1 MSEKRLIGALT
12 AFLALPSG
20 ATATDKEVI
29 SSDDAPEAIGPY
41 SQAIGFRDL
50 VFLAGQIAI
59 DPATNEVVHGSIEE
73 QTALVLDNL
82 RAVLEAGGLGMENVL
97 STTVF
102 LADLDDFPAMNE
114 VYATYFESDP
124 PARATVEVARLPRD
138 VLVEI
143 AAIAGRCRRP
153 RTDRRRE

>member
-1 MSEKRLIGALT
+1 MTTTRRMGAAL
-12 AFLALPSG
+12 AAIALALPG
-20 ATATDKEVI
+20 AAAADKEVI
-29 SSDDAPEAIGPY
+29 DTNAAPAAIGPY
-41 SQAIGFRDL
+41 SQAIGYGDL

-59 DPATNEVVHGSIEE
+59 DPETNEVVHGSIEE
-73 QTALVLDNL
+73 QTTLVLDNL
-82 RAVLEAGGLGMENVL
+82 RAVLEEAGLGMENVL

-114 VYATYFESDP
+114 VYASYFETDP

-143 AAIAGRCRRP
+143 AAIAGR
-153 RTDRRRE
+153 